1 LFCKFEN
8 VIIWLFLQKSLEDA
22 KTQTQKE
29 MADIEAKMED
39 IKVAMTK
46 LKAELYAKF
55 GSHINL
61 EDDEEE

>member
-1 LFCKFEN
+1 
-8 VIIWLFLQKSLEDA
+8 LQKSLEDA